1 MTNISIC
8 DNVSMLTIKVSV
20 LTFFVSMNRGEETY
34 DEPACSEAGK
44 GGGLHMDKEKSKSIA
59 FTLRV
64 IHNQIKAVIH
74 KSFPRDGNAPQS
86 QLQGGILG
94 YLYHHLDEPV
104 YQRDLEKEFRISR
117 ATATN
122 TLQVMEKNGLIVR
135 KSQDKDA
142 RLKRIV
148 MTESAREKHAKV
160 EEHMRFMDKRML
172 QGMTEAEISEFY
184 RLLGKLLDNLE
195 QMEAECGIENK
206 ETALEDCP

>member
-1 MTNISIC
+1 MA
-8 DNVSMLTIKVSV
+8 
-20 LTFFVSMNRGEETY
+20 EE
-34 DEPACSEAGK
+34 K
-44 GGGLHMDKEKSKSIA
+44 RRSIA

-64 IHNQIKAVIH
+64 IHNQIKTVIH
-74 KSFPRDGNAPQS
+74 KSFPRCDNAPQS

-94 YLYHHLDEPV
+94 YLFHHQNDPV
-104 YQRDLEKEFRISR
+104 YQRDIEKEFRISG

-148 MTESAREKHAKV
+148 MTEPARERHAKV
-160 EEHMRFMDKRML
+160 EEHMLYLDKRML
-172 QGMTEAEISEFY
+172 QGITEEEISELY

-195 QMEAECGIENK
+195 QMEAGCGSE
-206 ETALEDCP
+206 